1 MNFNS
6 QRDLLE
12 AQLRQFP
19 QRPILMRLRHLLQK
33 IPFKPLDINC
43 LYFLEYPGIPPCA
56 SIFNRA
62 SSKIRSATLG
72 DLPGIIKC
80 QNTPRAFLRRF
91 QSKDHCVV
99 AVANGEIVGYEWF
112 CDKTSHL
119 EERYSYKIDIPQDAV
134 YAYDAFILPEHR
146 LSGIWLRFKTVYLRE
161 LMQSIHKRQI
171 ITMVDGGNRLSMS
184 THLRFG
190 FKVVRK
196 VMVLKLFGKSI
207 FWEKQVG
214 SPRPMLLSRTIEP
227 HEHSGSCFTKSAA
240 N

>member
-6 QRDLLE
+6 HRDLE
-12 AQLRQFP
+12 AQMRQFP
-19 QRPILMRLRHLLQK
+19 QRPTLMRLRHLLQR
-33 IPFKPLDINC
+33 IPFKPVDINC
-43 LYFLEYPGIPPCA
+43 LYFLEYPGIPLCV
-56 SIFNRA
+56 SIFSRA
-62 SSKIRSATLG
+62 RSEVRSATVG

-80 QNTPRAFLRRF
+80 QNTPRAFLKRF

-99 AVANGEIVGYEWF
+99 AVANGQVVGYEWF
-112 CDKTSHL
+112 CDKASYV

-146 LSGIWLRFKTVYLRE
+146 LSGIWLKFKTVYLRE

-171 ITMVDGGNRLSMS
+171 ITMVDSGNQMSMS

-190 FKVVRK
+190 FKLIRK
-196 VMVLKLFGKSI
+196 VFVLKVFGKSI
-207 FWEKQVG
+207 FWERKVT
-214 SPRPMLLSRTIEP
+214 STRPMLLPRTIEP
-227 HEHSGSCFTKSAA
+227 HERSESCFTKSAA